1 MTASDWSCY
10 RDSHRDLEK
19 TSKWILRQEG
29 MDLMRVL
36 AYEDLYQTSAQQDCK
51 VKPLWCGK
59 PVGTNLPRQHWEV
72 LLYIQKQLY
81 SPHLGF

>member
-1 MTASDWSCY
+1 
-10 RDSHRDLEK
+10 
-19 TSKWILRQEG
+19 
-29 MDLMRVL
+29 MRVL